1 MRIAITGSSGLIG
14 KALAAS
20 LESDGHEVIRVVR
33 SGSGAGAIKW
43 DPAAGS
49 IDAAAFEGLDG
60 VVHLA
65 GEPIASHRWT
75 AEQKRKILESRTV
88 GTRLLADA
96 LAACTDKPPVMV
108 SGSGIDFYGDRGDEE
123 LTEASGPGEGFLTD
137 VVLAWEAAAAPAE
150 AAGIRVPRI
159 RTAMVL
165 DASDGALAKMLLPFK
180 LGIGGRFG
188 SGRQWMSWISL
199 DDHVRAVRFLLE
211 HDLGGPV
218 NLAAPGAVT
227 NAAFTKALG
236 AVLHRPTSLPTPLL
250 APKLMFGS
258 ELVETLL
265 LASHRIV
272 PKALLDAGFE
282 FWHPDIGTALRA
294 VLSNA
299 EQRL

>member
-14 KALAAS
+14 SALAAS
-20 LESDGHEVIRVVR
+20 LESDGHEVLRVVR
-33 SGSGAGAIKW
+33 SGNGEGAIKW
-43 DPAAGS
+43 DPAAGL

-65 GEPIASHRWT
+65 GEPIASRRWT
-75 AEQKRKILESRTV
+75 DEQKRKILESRTM
-88 GTRLLADA
+88 GTGLLADA

-123 LTEASGPGEGFLTD
+123 LTEVSGPGEGFLTD

-165 DASDGALAKMLLPFK
+165 DANDGALAKMLLPFK
-180 LGIGGRFG
+180 LGIGGRLG

-211 HDLGGPV
+211 HDLRGPV

-227 NAAFTKALG
+227 NADFTKALG
-236 AVLHRPTSLPTPLL
+236 AVLHRPTLLPTPLL
-250 APKLMFGS
+250 APKVMFGS

-282 FWHPDIGTALRA
+282 FRHPDIDTALRA
-294 VLSNA
+294 VLSKA
-299 EQRL
+299 